1 MTTNATAAPAP
12 VKVARFKYTG
22 PLSGATL
29 NVDGAPQ
36 EVMLF
41 PDTEVD
47 LPEEH
52 EYVQT
57 LKALGYLT
65 LVAQSKAK
73 KGEAD
78 AR

>member
-1 MTTNATAAPAP
+1 M
-12 VKVARFKYTG
+12 KFRYSG

-29 NVDGAPQ
+29 TDGEKSQ
-36 EVMLF
+36 EVMLY

-47 LPEEH
+47 LPETH

-57 LKALGYLT
+57 LLALGYLT
-65 LVAQSKAK
+65 PVAQPKAK

>member
-1 MTTNATAAPAP
+1 MTT
-12 VKVARFKYTG
+12 KFKYTG

-29 NVDGAPQ
+29 TGDGEPK
-36 EVMLF
+36 EVMLY

-47 LPEEH
+47 LPETH

-57 LKALGYLT
+57 LLALGYLT
-65 LVAQSKAK
+65 PVAQPKAK